1 MLLLLQVLAMPGV
14 AGLHVMPV
22 TKRGRELAQVLV
34 RERAFSTGQAQSAVK
49 AELSG
54 DYVPQTMQ

>member
-1 MLLLLQVLAMPGV
+1 MPGV

-34 RERAFSTGQAQSAVK
+34 RERAFILSQAQSAVR
-49 AELSG
+49 AEPSG
-54 DYVPQTMQ
+54 DYVPQTTL